1 MGKAMLAAKDLDAL
15 KQELV
20 EGAALVASIGLVPLT
35 QGNLS
40 LRDPASG
47 HVLMTPH
54 DYPYDQLTTDGV
66 LIMDLAGNV
75 IEGEREPSHE
85 SQVHLAVYERRAD
98 AAAIVH
104 AEPIYTNLFGVLHKP
119 LDFDDVFEAL
129 KKVKPDGLVL
139 IADDDPDFVASLEE
153 VLTEA
158 GYSVA
163 VAHSGDEALKKGM
176 ENDLE
181 ALILDLRMP
190 VINGFDVFM
199 ELKKQGRKV
208 PTIIVTGYAD
218 EEAAAIETLRHEKA
232 SGCLVKPFDPLVL
245 LEAIEAAK
253 EPVG

>member
-1 MGKAMLAAKDLDAL
+1 MTK
-15 KQELV
+15 
-20 EGAALVASIGLVPLT
+20 
-35 QGNLS
+35 
-40 LRDPASG
+40 LRVFIVDDDIDFAESMAEVIEDHG
-47 HVLMTPH
+47 HHV
-54 DYPYDQLTTDGV
+54 
-66 LIMDLAGNV
+66 DLAHSGEDAVERFRDADFDIAFMDVKLPGNNGV
-75 IEGEREPSHE
+75 E
-85 SQVHLAVYERRAD
+85 SFFEIRKMKPDAKVMMMTGYSVEHLLRQAVDNGA
-98 AAAIVH
+98 
-104 AEPIYTNLFGVLHKP
+104 LGVLHKP

>member
-1 MGKAMLAAKDLDAL
+1 MERFRDADFDIAFMDVKLPGNNGVESFFEIRKMKPDAKVMMMTGYSVEHLLRQAVDNGAL
-15 KQELV
+15 
-20 EGAALVASIGLVPLT
+20 G
-35 QGNLS
+35 
-40 LRDPASG
+40 
-47 HVLMTPH
+47 M
-54 DYPYDQLTTDGV
+54 
-66 LIMDLAGNV
+66 
-75 IEGEREPSHE
+75 
-85 SQVHLAVYERRAD
+85 
-98 AAAIVH
+98 
-104 AEPIYTNLFGVLHKP
+104 LHKP

-232 SGCLVKPFDPLVL
+232 SGCMVKPFDPLVL

-253 EPVG
+253 EPVV